1 MRAVEAE
8 SDGPPDV
15 LRIGERARP
24 EPAPDEVLVRV
35 AYAGLNR
42 ADLLERAGRYGPPAA
57 PGEARP
63 IPGLEFGGTVVAA
76 GARARRLQPGDRVC
90 GIVAAGAHADY
101 LAVHALACAKVP
113 AGLSLRDAAA
123 IPEAYLTAHDALFAR
138 GDFGFGKSV
147 LVHAVGS
154 GVGLAAVALATGAGG
169 IVFGTS
175 RTPAK
180 LERAQSLGMRLGFA
194 ADDDFDVAV
203 RGATG
208 GRGADLVLDFIG
220 GAELDRNLG
229 ALAVGG
235 RIVQIGTLAGSRAS
249 IDLTALM
256 VKRATIVGTV
266 LRSRGLEEKIVLAR
280 LLEERLLPAFA
291 AGRLAVEIDR
301 VFAVEEI
308 VAAHRHMEANANFGK
323 IVIRIDPAA

>member
-1 MRAVEAE
+1 
-8 SDGPPDV
+8 
-15 LRIGERARP
+15 
-24 EPAPDEVLVRV
+24 
-35 AYAGLNR
+35 
-42 ADLLERAGRYGPPAA
+42 
-57 PGEARP
+57 
-63 IPGLEFGGTVVAA
+63 
-76 GARARRLQPGDRVC
+76 
-90 GIVAAGAHADY
+90 
-101 LAVHALACAKVP
+101 
-113 AGLSLRDAAA
+113 
-123 IPEAYLTAHDALFAR
+123 
-138 GDFGFGKSV
+138 
-147 LVHAVGS
+147 
-154 GVGLAAVALATGAGG
+154 
-169 IVFGTS
+169 
-175 RTPAK
+175 
-180 LERAQSLGMRLGFA
+180 MRLGFA
-194 ADDDFDVAV
+194 ADDDFDGAV